1 MKIITSFFSI
11 AKKNIFFNL
20 FLRKDWSKKGNGI
33 RMERFSNHAGKIQ
46 HDLKKVGF

>member
-1 MKIITSFFSI
+1 MEIITSFFLDC
-11 AKKNIFFNL
+11 KEKYFFNL
-20 FLRKDWSKKGNGI
+20 FLRKVWSKKGNGI